1 MACQSDTTKPWNPRS
16 GVPLLSV
23 PVPFSLVAI
32 RYWLA
37 WSFSPFQ
44 LLYEIMTEPTLF
56 DTADWYGG
64 MSLASNCCSA
74 IWASPSLR
82 EGDPVPQAAGTS
94 PIKKFCAGRGLA
106 GPNVPL
112 GPWNPRLAG

>member
-23 PVPFSLVAI
+23 PVPFSLVVI

-56 DTADWYGG
+56 ETADWYGG
-64 MSLASNCCSA
+64 RAIFFNSFSE
-74 IWASPSLR
+74 IWASPPLR
-82 EGDPVPQAAGTS
+82 VGGPVPQAAGPTPVNS
-94 PIKKFCAGRGLA
+94 FC
-106 GPNVPL
+106 VP
-112 GPWNPRLAG
+112 P

>member
-1 MACQSDTTKPWNPRS
+1 MPPQSETTKPWNPRS

-23 PVPFSLVAI
+23 PVPFSLVVI

-56 DTADWYGG
+56 ETADWYGG
-64 MSLASNCCSA
+64 RLILFNFRSENF
-74 IWASPSLR
+74 ASPSFR
-82 EGDPVPQAAGTS
+82 ESDPGPQGEWTLA
-94 PIKKFCAGRGLA
+94 IKSF
-106 GPNVPL
+106 
-112 GPWNPRLAG
+112 

>member
-23 PVPFSLVAI
+23 PVPFSLVVI

-56 DTADWYGG
+56 DTADWYDGRS
-64 MSLASNCCSA
+64 MVSNCCSEVR
-74 IWASPSLR
+74 ASPSLR
-82 EGDPVPQAAGTS
+82 QGDPVPQAVRPS
-94 PIKKFCAGRGLA
+94 PIKCIAVARSFV
-106 GPNVPL
+106 GPNVTVD
-112 GPWNPRLAG
+112 PW

>member
-1 MACQSDTTKPWNPRS
+1 MPPQSETTKPWNPRS

-23 PVPFSLVAI
+23 PVPFSLVVI

-56 DTADWYGG
+56 ETADRYGG
-64 MSLASNCCSA
+64 MAIFSHPCSDSCA
-74 IWASPSLR
+74 APPLR
-82 EGDPVPQAAGTS
+82 LGDPAPPAVCPS
-94 PIKKFCAGRGLA
+94 PIKHFSAHRVPASPTLPC
-106 GPNVPL
+106 GPP
-112 GPWNPRLAG
+112 

>member
-16 GVPLLSV
+16 GMPLLSV
-23 PVPFSLVAI
+23 PVPFSLVVI

-56 DTADWYGG
+56 ETADWYGG
-64 MSLASNCCSA
+64 RADLSNVRSE
-74 IWASPSLR
+74 IRGSPSV
-82 EGDPVPQAAGTS
+82 GYGAPGSPAACPTAEKRFAGAR
-94 PIKKFCAGRGLA
+94 ICAWPHG
-106 GPNVPL
+106 PL
-112 GPWNPRLAG
+112 G

>member
-23 PVPFSLVAI
+23 PVPFSLVVI

-64 MSLASNCCSA
+64 RAMGSNCCSENP
-74 IWASPSLR
+74 ASPSLR
-82 EGDPVPQAAGTS
+82 LSEPGPQAAVPS
-94 PIKKFCAGRGLA
+94 PVKGFCLSRVL
-106 GPNVPL
+106 L
-112 GPWNPRLAG
+112 GSH

>member
-23 PVPFSLVAI
+23 PVPFSLVVI

-56 DTADWYGG
+56 ETADWYGG
-64 MSLASNCCSA
+64 ESRASLCFSVIWAAPPFVEGEPGPPAVGHSA
-74 IWASPSLR
+74 IKSF
-82 EGDPVPQAAGTS
+82 V
-94 PIKKFCAGRGLA
+94 
-106 GPNVPL
+106 
-112 GPWNPRLAG
+112 

>member
-23 PVPFSLVAI
+23 PVPFSLVVI

-56 DTADWYGG
+56 ETADWYGG
-64 MSLASNCCSA
+64 RSILSNSCSG

-82 EGDPVPQAAGTS
+82 ESDPLPHT
-94 PIKKFCAGRGLA
+94 GRPMPLKRFALA
-106 GPNVPL
+106 TVFGGAKVPL
-112 GPWNPRLAG
+112 